1 MIISRKWKNR
11 QKKKQT
17 KQCKHTYRHLHLY
30 VLDNVKVTCAAEA
43 RHCFLY
49 LSVCLWVVIGIT
61 VSDFMVFAEK
71 NISVTVR
78 MTSVTSG
85 LSDRSRSWSLS
96 PMDNWTTRLRI
107 AKFREKV
114 RGQKVLEECEANVP
128 KTERCNTY
136 TVRFVALWHCDRL
149 TVADFTKVWAFDD
162 ISVVLLKH
170 RSN

>member
-1 MIISRKWKNR
+1 MSHRWSFPESGKTD
-11 QKKKQT
+11 KQT

-30 VLDNVKVTCAAEA
+30 VLDNVKGTCAAET
-43 RHCFLY
+43 RHRFLY

-61 VSDFMVFAEK
+61 VSDFMVLTV
-71 NISVTVR
+71 ISVTVR

-85 LSDRSRSWSLS
+85 FSDRSRSWSLS

-107 AKFREKV
+107 AKFRGKV
-114 RGQKVLEECEANVP
+114 RGQKVLEGCEANVP

-170 RSN
+170 GIN